1 MSPAAFTVT
10 YSKPGT
16 TPPIFVAGSFSSPPW
31 EPHQLEQAGDDG
43 SAHFSKTFSA
53 DPGTYQYKFR
63 LGTGDWWVVDETQ
76 DTGQQSHVLYSLV
89 IIL

>member
-1 MSPAAFTVT
+1 MPSSTFTIT

-16 TPPIFVAGSFSSPPW
+16 VPPIFVAGSFTSQPW
-31 EPHQLEQAGDDG
+31 EPQELDHNGDEG
-43 SAHFSKTFSA
+43 SGSFSRTFSV

-76 DTGQQSHVLYSLV
+76 KTGQCFRLLSLMGTPS
-89 IIL
+89 